1 MGRRTMKLE
10 GVRNLRERC
19 RRSET
24 VFYFKQDN
32 AFRDTR
38 RSRVGLPPGPQ
49 CHGLMLCQLNYTQYV
64 LSSKANRTDYNS
76 FRARL
81 SSFFHSLSNNCRFL
95 VRGNLK
101 GRFASR
107 GSLGCERWEA
117 WKVLA
122 RQRSH
127 SSSRSFSIIFDL
139 S

>member
-10 GVRNLRERC
+10 GVRNLRERR

-24 VFYFKQDN
+24 VFYFKQDK

-38 RSRVGLPPGPQ
+38 RSQVGLPLGPQ
-49 CHGLMLCQLNYTQYV
+49 CHGLMLCQLSYTQYV
-64 LSSKANRTDYNS
+64 FNSKANRTDHNS

-81 SSFFHSLSNNCRFL
+81 SSFFHSLSKNCRFL

-101 GRFASR
+101 GRFAST
-107 GSLGCERWEA
+107 GSLRCERWEA